1 MRSVVDTRLSGLLL
15 SFCRS
20 VFRCTFL
27 LHLEQ
32 SSFPPEF
39 KHLRDVSHSVVGVEE
54 SCHRVQQVLVFVQV
68 TLTLN
73 QIELELLADEL
84 VLQRGIAVDVFYQ
97 LRQKVSRLR
106 DLRISMVTLTLLF
119 YVLKFIVL
127 LEGSFII
134 EYLNISFLGAVSLLA
149 LVSRSI
155 SLLRLHTTARGS
167 SPMGFTI
174 SIIKVVSVILVA
186 VDNVV
191 VSDNS
196 CLAAINLMMIIS
208 STIKSTL

>member
-1 MRSVVDTRLSGLLL
+1 M
-15 SFCRS
+15 
-20 VFRCTFL
+20 
-27 LHLEQ
+27 
-32 SSFPPEF
+32 
-39 KHLRDVSHSVVGVEE
+39 VGVEE